1 MKARLMTGTAIVGA
15 VGLLASLS
23 SAMPALSAPPAKH
36 AATVDCSTVLR
47 APDRATAFA
56 AAATAADVPVRLL
69 EAVSYME
76 TRWDD
81 HNGKPSTDGGYGPMN
96 LASLAGTDSAAL
108 AGHAD
113 GKGTDGAASTTPTVT
128 TLTLA
133 ATRTGL
139 SESRLK
145 TDIAANICGGA
156 AVLAA
161 FAADAGVS
169 STGVR
174 PDATGWQR
182 AVGRYGS
189 AGDDDGTSFA
199 RQVYSTMR
207 TGVARTTSDGDALAL
222 RADPDV
228 VVPSVPTASDP
239 RTDCPKR
246 LACEWL
252 EAPYSLIGGET
263 DPGSGNYG
271 NHDLAD
277 RTGSGGPKLRYIV
290 IHDTEGTYDGSVA
303 LAQDPTYLAWNYT
316 VRSSDG
322 HIAQHLNAKDVG
334 WHAGN
339 WYVNMHS
346 IGVEHEGK
354 AGNGAWFT
362 EAMYEN
368 SATLVKYL
376 AKRYDIP
383 LDRAHIIGHDQ
394 VPGILPA
401 ATKSVHWDPGPYWDW
416 EHYFELLGAPI
427 GGAGVNVATVEA
439 GDIVT
444 VRPGYQ
450 ANPHTLTN
458 CEEQSPGSGA
468 CKPDA
473 ASNFVALY
481 QQPDTSA
488 PLAKDPGV
496 HPDGTDSTTSI
507 QDVGARAAAGQKLVV
522 ARTEGEWVGVW
533 WAGSLVWFDNPA
545 SAPVVTLGSGKVIT
559 AKAGLAAAP
568 VYGRAYPEAGAYPS
582 TIPAQ
587 AVTPIEYTI
596 PAGQAYVLTDRSV
609 TTDYYYAK
617 TFNGQGVPGDRTD
630 VLGTD
635 RYYQVNVAHRVVF
648 VRAAD
653 VDVSATTPRLA
664 VATNATS
671 LCVNGKAAVAVYA
684 SNGGSVAT
692 AIRLRTSLGDKVFT
706 RVAPGKAVYALFTG
720 HKKKLD
726 AGNAAVRTYGV
737 VDSQPVSNVTHPAY
751 AALRCR

>member
-1 MKARLMTGTAIVGA
+1 MKARLLTGTAIVGA
-15 VGLLASLS
+15 VGLVASLS
-23 SAMPALSAPPAKH
+23 SMLPASSAPPGKH
-36 AATVDCSTVLR
+36 STIVDCSAVLR
-47 APDRATAFA
+47 SPDRATAFA
-56 AAATAADVPVRLL
+56 AAATATGVPVRLL

-81 HNGKPSTDGGYGPMN
+81 HAGKPSTDGGYGPMH
-96 LASLAGTDSAAL
+96 LTDLAGANGAA
-108 AGHAD
+108 ATAHAD
-113 GKGTDGAASTTPTVT
+113 GKGVDNAATAGTTVGE
-128 TLTLA
+128 TLDLA
-133 ATRTGL
+133 ADRTGL
-139 SESRLK
+139 SAARLK
-145 TDIAANICGGA
+145 TDVAANICGGA

-161 FAADAGVS
+161 FQADAGAATGIASDVS
-169 STGVR
+169 
-174 PDATGWQR
+174 GWQR

-189 AGDDDGTSFA
+189 AGADDGTSFA
-199 RQVYSTMR
+199 RQVYSTMQK
-207 TGVARTTSDGDALAL
+207 GVSRTTSDGDTLAL

-228 VVPSVPTASDP
+228 TVPTVATASDP

-246 LACEWL
+246 LACEWI

-263 DPGSGNYG
+263 DPNSGNYG

-316 VRSSDG
+316 IRSSDG
-322 HIAQHLNAKDVG
+322 HIAQHLNPKDVG

-354 AGNGAWFT
+354 AGTGAWFT

-376 AKRYDIP
+376 AKKYAIP

-394 VPGILPA
+394 VPGILPG
-401 ATKSVHWDPGPYWDW
+401 ATASVHWDPGPYWDW
-416 EHYFELLGAPI
+416 EHYFGLLGAPI
-427 GGAGVNVATVEA
+427 GGAGVNVAKVKT
-439 GDIVT
+439 GDVVT

-450 ANPHTLTN
+450 NNPHTLTN

-468 CKPDA
+468 CKPNA
-473 ASNFVALY
+473 PTNYVALY
-481 QQPDTSA
+481 QQPDSSA
-488 PLAKDPGV
+488 PLAKDPGT
-496 HPDGTDSTTSI
+496 HPDGSNSTVSI
-507 QDVGARAAAGQKLVV
+507 QDSGARAAAGQKLVV

-545 SAPVVTLGSGKVIT
+545 SAPVVTLGSGKLVT
-559 AKAGLAAAP
+559 AKAGLTAAP

-596 PAGQAYVLTDRSV
+596 PAGQAYVLTDKKVS
-609 TTDYYYAK
+609 TDYYYAK
-617 TFNGQGVPGDRTD
+617 TFNGAGVPGDRTD
-630 VLGTD
+630 VVGTD
-635 RYYQVNVAHRVVF
+635 RYYQVNVAHRVAY

-653 VDVSATTPRLA
+653 VDVTPTTPRLA
-664 VATNATS
+664 VTTNAKS
-671 LCVNGKAAVAVYA
+671 QCVNGKAAIAVYA
-684 SNGGSVAT
+684 ANGSSVAT
-692 AIRLRTSLGDKVFT
+692 DIRLQTDLGTKVYSK
-706 RVAPGKAVYALFTG
+706 VAPGKAVYALFAG
-720 HKKKLD
+720 HKKKVA
-726 AGNAAVRTYGV
+726 AGNAWVRTYGV
-737 VDSQPVSNVTHPAY
+737 VDSQPVSNVTRPGY
-751 AALRCR
+751 DGLRCH